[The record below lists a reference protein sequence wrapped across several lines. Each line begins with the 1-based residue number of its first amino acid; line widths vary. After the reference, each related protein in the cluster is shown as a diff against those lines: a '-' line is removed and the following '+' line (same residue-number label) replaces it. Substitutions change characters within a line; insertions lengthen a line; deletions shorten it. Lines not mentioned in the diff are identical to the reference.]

1 MRSRSLARW
10 VALTAACLSLVGS
23 AAPAW
28 ELPRAGGP
36 VAAMVVGASAA
47 RPARAARSPRTEA
60 PRPPRRALS
69 RTGAPAPH
77 PTPRA
82 GTRALFILHRALLR

>member
-28 ELPRAGGP
+28 ESSRAEGP
-36 VAAMVVGASAA
+36 VAAMVVRASPVRAVAA
-47 RPARAARSPRTEA
+47 AVARTDA
-60 PRPPRRALS
+60 PK
-69 RTGAPAPH
+69 
-77 PTPRA
+77 
-82 GTRALFILHRALLR
+82 